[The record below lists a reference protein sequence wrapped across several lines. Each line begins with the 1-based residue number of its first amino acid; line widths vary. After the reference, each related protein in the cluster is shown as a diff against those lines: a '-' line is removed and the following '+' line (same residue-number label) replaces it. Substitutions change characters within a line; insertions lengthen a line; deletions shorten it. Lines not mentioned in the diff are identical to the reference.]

1 MPNQSMLKLNLYFWL
16 LRATFC
22 ILFKLIIASTMRSI
36 LFLLTLLVLCV
47 SCNTK
52 PVPPTINP
60 QAFNKMIDGQET
72 KLFVIKNAKGM
83 EVTVTNYGARI
94 VSWMVPD
101 KKGVLEDVVFG
112 FDSIEGYLGLKD
124 TYYGAAIG
132 RYGNRIAKGEF
143 AIGNIQYKLAQNN
156 GINSLH
162 GGVVGFSK
170 KIWTITQKSKN
181 ELVCKLVSPDM
192 DEGFPGELSVSMNYK
207 LTDQN
212 ELVIQYEAKCDKP
225 TVINLTNHSFFNLH
239 GAGNGTILDH
249 QLTLNADFYTPIDS
263 MLIPTGE
270 IASVENT
277 PFDFRKPTLIGE
289 RIGNDNQQLRYGLG
303 YDMNFVLNK
312 STDQPVSFAASV
324 YEPQSGR
331 LLEVYTDQPG
341 IQFYTGNFL
350 NGKKP
355 GKGGKTYGYRTGLC
369 LETQHYPNSP
379 NQPKFPSVQ
388 LDPDQ
393 VYSHTC
399 IYKFSV
405 R

>member
-1 MPNQSMLKLNLYFWL
+1 
-16 LRATFC
+16 
-22 ILFKLIIASTMRSI
+22 
-36 LFLLTLLVLCV
+36 
-47 SCNTK
+47 
-52 PVPPTINP
+52 
-60 QAFNKMIDGQET
+60 
-72 KLFVIKNAKGM
+72 M
-83 EVTVTNYGARI
+83 EMTVTNFGARI

-101 KKGVLEDVVFG
+101 KKGLMEDVVLG

-132 RYGNRIAKGEF
+132 RYGNRIANGEF
-143 AIGNIQYKLAQNN
+143 SIGNIQYKLAQNN
-156 GINSLH
+156 GVNNLH
-162 GGVVGFSK
+162 GGVIGFSK
-170 KIWTITQKSKN
+170 KIWTITQKSPH

-192 DEGFPGELSVSMNYK
+192 DEGFPGELNVTMNYK
-207 LTDQN
+207 LTDDN
-212 ELVIQYEAKCDKP
+212 ELVIQYDAKCDKP

-249 QLTLNADFYTPIDS
+249 QLLLNADFFTPIDS
-263 MLIPTGE
+263 TLIPTGE

-303 YDMNFVLNK
+303 YDMNFVLK
-312 STDQPVSFAASV
+312 KPTDQPVSFAASV

-355 GKGGKTYGYRTGLC
+355 GKGGKIYGYRTGLC